1 MTVLSLSDI
10 RFFLFQMMETI
21 EALLGQ
27 YDQEVTENTIGAINE
42 RDEVSTNSIVYIA
55 DNSII
60 NVICCQKKK
69 KQKLSTYFDVFTYH
83 THTHTLK
90 IDKYH

>member
-10 RFFLFQMMETI
+10 RFFLFQMKETI

-60 NVICCQKKK
+60 NVICCQKKEK
-69 KQKLSTYFDVFTYH
+69 NKNCQHTLMFLHITLIH
-83 THTHTLK
+83 THLK
-90 IDKYH
+90 